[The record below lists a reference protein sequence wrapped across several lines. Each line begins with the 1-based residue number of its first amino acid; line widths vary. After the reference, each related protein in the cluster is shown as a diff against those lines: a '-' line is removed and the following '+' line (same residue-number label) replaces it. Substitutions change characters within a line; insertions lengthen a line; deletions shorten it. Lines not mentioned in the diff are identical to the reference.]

1 MVKKAP
7 ARVMKVEA
15 PLPPKPEF
23 RAIAREPEP
32 EPLPPVKEAETRVP
46 VGSLDIGQLIE
57 VDGAIFRIDSKE
69 DNATLSI
76 MEWDPS
82 GTIRI
87 PRWQR
92 PIPMDTLVKQVT

>member
-1 MVKKAP
+1 MVKKAS
-7 ARVMKVEA
+7 ARVVKVET
-15 PLPPKPEF
+15 PLPPEPEF

-32 EPLPPVKEAETRVP
+32 EPLRVKEAEARVP

-69 DNATLSI
+69 DVATISI